1 MISKVIIPDLGSTG
15 SDVTL
20 EEWLVQPGERVKAGQ
35 PLFVVTTDKA
45 TVEVEAFREG
55 VLRHILAEAG
65 ERLSTGEA
73 VALLADSLDEPID
86 QPEAA
91 PEVNMVSPP
100 PHQGPDASATTPHS
114 GNRILASPLARRMA
128 AQNGI
133 DLTSLRGSGSGGQIL
148 KRDVMSSIA
157 PQVAA
162 VAAKDAAEPHF
173 AAQELTPR
181 RAEREPLSPMRRAVA
196 ERVQRSKT
204 EIPHFDAAITIDMS
218 AALEFRQQTLKLA
231 GERGWEKP
239 SITDLC
245 IKAAALTLRQYPA
258 LNASFDGDAMLTFA
272 DINIGL
278 VVGLDEG
285 MLVPVIH
292 AADQINL
299 FTLAAATRQLRAH
312 AETGQL
318 SASDLSGGTF
328 TLSNLGMYG
337 LDSFSAVINPP
348 QAGILALGAVK
359 EQPAAVD
366 GALVVRP
373 LMTATLSVDHRVVD
387 GITAA
392 RFVEVFKEMLENP
405 TRLTFD
411 SPQETKI

>member
-15 SDVTL
+15 GDVTL

-55 VLRHILAEAG
+55 VLRLILVVAG
-65 ERLSTGEA
+65 ERLPTGA
-73 VALLADSLDEPID
+73 VVALLADSMEEQIGKPEPT
-86 QPEAA
+86 PK
-91 PEVNMVSPP
+91 S
-100 PHQGPDASATTPHS
+100 GASAPTLTNIPAAAATPHS
-114 GNRILASPLARRMA
+114 GDRILVSPLARRMA

-133 DLTSLRGSGSGGQIL
+133 DLTSLQGSGAGGQIL
-148 KRDVMSSIA
+148 KRDVESA
-157 PQVAA
+157 LAAQDTA
-162 VAAKDAAEPHF
+162 VAAKESAESYFTAPEHSSRS
-173 AAQELTPR
+173 AK
-181 RAEREPLSPMRRAVA
+181 REPLSPMRRAIA
-196 ERVQRSKT
+196 ERVQRSNT

-218 AALEFRQQTLKLA
+218 AALEFRQQTVEIA
-231 GERGWEKP
+231 GEHGWARP

-245 IKAAALTLRQYPA
+245 IKAAALTLHQFPT
-258 LNASFDGDAMLTFA
+258 LNASFDGDAILTFS

-285 MLVPVIH
+285 MLVPVIQ

-392 RFVEVFKEMLENP
+392 RFVETFKEMLENP
-405 TRLTFD
+405 IRLTFD
-411 SPQETKI
+411 SPQEIKP